1 MNEQTDLSLRAL
13 RTVQEAAKQI
23 STVVPII
30 QAAYFAAISMSDLKE
45 SIWVHSGQ
53 PRSLV
58 VVFILPAVLWL
69 ISLLLAIQ
77 IFVPPAVGEGAQLRD
92 VYRRTAITKYRL
104 LRWSQY
110 FLAAGLL
117 VMTVAVSIYFLCVPP
132 PPSSP

>member
-1 MNEQTDLSLRAL
+1 MNEESAELQRAL
-13 RTVQEAAKQI
+13 RTVQEAAKQM
-23 STVVPII
+23 STVIPII

-45 SIWVHSGQ
+45 SIWIQSGQ

-77 IFVPPAVGEGAQLRD
+77 VFVPPAVGEGAQLRD
-92 VYRRTAITKYRL
+92 VYRRTAISKYRL

-110 FLAAGLL
+110 YLAAGLL
-117 VMTVAVSIYFLCVPP
+117 VMTVAVSIYFLCIPP